1 MGVEIKVPTVGE
13 SISEVTIGQW
23 FKKEGDYV
31 EMDEVIAELESDK
44 ATFELPAEAAG
55 ILQIKVAEGE
65 TVEVGGVICVIENGT
80 ADNSGP
86 SAPKAEAKEDAPKVG
101 DLGGGDKIKTAGDS
115 TQPSPAEKKTVDMV
129 VPTVGESITEVTI
142 GQWLKEDGDTVELDE
157 VIAEIE
163 SDKATFELPAEARGV
178 LRIKAQEGETLEI
191 GALICQIEVGS
202 GQTDG
207 AAAGQEPARLQKE
220 SASTAAKEQNQTY
233 ATGHASPAAA
243 KILAEKGLNAQSV
256 KGTGVDG
263 RITKED
269 AQNAQKEGSQTQ
281 APQKERVI
289 EESAHP
295 APLNK
300 DAGQRNQSRE
310 KMSSLRKTI
319 ARRLVSVKNETAMLT
334 TFNEVDMKPV
344 MDIRSKYKEMFKEK
358 YEVGLGFMSFFTKA
372 VCVALQDWPSV
383 NGQIDGNEIVYSDF
397 VDISIAVSTPKGLVV
412 PVVRNAEQM
421 SFNEIEAEIIRLAKR
436 ARDGKLSIDEMQ
448 GGTFTI
454 TNGGVFG
461 SMMSTPIINSPQ
473 SAILG
478 MHNIVERPVVVNGEI
493 VARPMMYIALSYD
506 HRIIDGRESVS
517 FLVRVKQL
525 LEDPT
530 RLLLGV

>member
-1 MGVEIKVPTVGE
+1 MGLEIKVPAVGE
-13 SISEVTIGQW
+13 SITEVTIGQW

-55 ILQIKVAEGE
+55 ILHINVEEGE
-65 TVEVGGVICVIENGT
+65 TVDVGGVVCVIEEGEGGE
-80 ADNSGP
+80 AQP
-86 SAPKAEAKEDAPKVG
+86 KAPNAEAKEDAPKAGKISEG
-101 DLGGGDKIKTAGDS
+101 DNIKTAGDFS
-115 TQPSPAEKKTVDMV
+115 AGSPAESKVVDMV

-163 SDKATFELPAEARGV
+163 SDKATFELPAEATGV
-178 LRIKAQEGETLEI
+178 LRIKAQEGDTLEI
-191 GALICQIEVGS
+191 GSLICQIEA
-202 GQTDG
+202 G
-207 AAAGQEPARLQKE
+207 AGAKAR
-220 SASTAAKEQNQTY
+220 TAAPEAEATGEAAKALAKEGKETY
-233 ATGHASPAAA
+233 ASGHASPAAA
-243 KILAEKGLNAQSV
+243 KILAEKGVDPAQV

-269 AQNAQKEGSQTQ
+269 AQKAEKAQQTPAQ
-281 APQKERVI
+281 AAKPKERVI
-289 EESAHP
+289 EEEP
-295 APLNK
+295 ATK
-300 DAGQRNQSRE
+300 GQRNQKRE

-334 TFNEVDMKPV
+334 TFNEVDMKPI
-344 MDIRSKYKEMFKEK
+344 MDIRSKYKEMFKDK

-372 VCVALQDWPSV
+372 VCVALQEWPSV
-383 NGQIDGNEIVYSDF
+383 NAQIDGNEMVFNDYCD
-397 VDISIAVSTPKGLVV
+397 VSIAVSTPKGLVV
-412 PVVRNAEQM
+412 PVIRNAEEM
-421 SFNEIEAEIIRLAKR
+421 SFNEVEAEIIRLAKR

-461 SMMSTPIINSPQ
+461 SMMSTPIINAPQ

-478 MHNIVERPVVVNGEI
+478 MHNIVERPMVVKGEI
-493 VARPMMYIALSYD
+493 VVRPMMYVALSYD